1 MGLTVKDINEQQF
14 STKMRGFNQDEVRRF
29 IEQVSQTVQEL
40 TEGNHA
46 LKETVKADEGKLK
59 YFSELKDS
67 LNKSILV
74 AQEAAD
80 KVKNNAKREADIM
93 VREAQKQA
101 TDIVSEANE
110 KANQVIEQ
118 STQETRKLTTETN
131 DLKKQTRIFRQRL
144 QVMLESQLEVVKS
157 DEWGK
162 LLADDD
168 LAQYN
173 EIQKILGKNLDNE
186 SAESVESTTISSDP
200 AEDDES
206 INRPAVEPAPA
217 VPDPAPSVAPQDN
230 SEPAP
235 ASADSGE
242 TVVVFPD
249 SDQDK
254 N

>member
-1 MGLTVKDINEQQF
+1 MGLTVEQINKQEF
-14 STKMRGFNQDEVRRF
+14 STKMRGYNQNEVQQF
-29 IEQVSQTVQEL
+29 MATVAQTVQEL
-40 TEGNHA
+40 TEENHA

-93 VREAQKQA
+93 IREAQKQA

-110 KANQVIEQ
+110 KANQVVER
-118 STQETRKLTTETN
+118 STEETRKLTTETN

-157 DEWGK
+157 DEWDK
-162 LLADDD
+162 LLADED
-168 LAQYN
+168 LDQYN
-173 EIQKILGKNLDNE
+173 EIQKILGKNLDND
-186 SAESVESTTISSDP
+186 SSESVESTAISSEADQDQ
-200 AEDDES
+200 AAMVQQ
-206 INRPAVEPAPA
+206 PAVEQPAA
-217 VPDPAPSVAPQDN
+217 GA
-230 SEPAP
+230 EPATATPEAGQP
-235 ASADSGE
+235 AADAGE

-249 SDQDK
+249 SDQGK

>member
-1 MGLTVKDINEQQF
+1 MGVTVEQINKQEF
-14 STKMRGFNQDEVRRF
+14 STKMRGYNQNEVQQF
-29 IEQVSQTVQEL
+29 MATVAQTVQEL
-40 TEGNHA
+40 TEENHA

-93 VREAQKQA
+93 IREAQKQA

-110 KANQVIEQ
+110 KANQVVER
-118 STQETRKLTTETN
+118 STEETRKLTTETN

-157 DEWGK
+157 DEWDK
-162 LLADDD
+162 LLADED
-168 LAQYN
+168 LDQYN
-173 EIQKILGKNLDNE
+173 EIQKILGKNLDND
-186 SAESVESTTISSDP
+186 SSESVESTAISSEADQNQ
-200 AEDDES
+200 AAMAQQ
-206 INRPAVEPAPA
+206 PAVEQPAA
-217 VPDPAPSVAPQDN
+217 GA
-230 SEPAP
+230 EPATATP
-235 ASADSGE
+235 EAGQPVADAGE

-249 SDQDK
+249 SDQGK

>member
-1 MGLTVKDINEQQF
+1 MGLTVEQINKQEF
-14 STKMRGFNQDEVRRF
+14 STKMRGYNQNEVQQF
-29 IEQVSQTVQEL
+29 MATVAQTVQEL
-40 TEGNHA
+40 TEENHA

-93 VREAQKQA
+93 IREAQKQA

-110 KANQVIEQ
+110 KANQVVER
-118 STQETRKLTTETN
+118 STEETRKLTTETN

-157 DEWGK
+157 DEWDK
-162 LLADDD
+162 LLADED
-168 LAQYN
+168 LDQYN
-173 EIQKILGKNLDNE
+173 EIQKILGKNLDND
-186 SAESVESTTISSDP
+186 SSESVESTAISSEADQDQ
-200 AEDDES
+200 A
-206 INRPAVEPAPA
+206 AGAEPATATPEAGQPA
-217 VPDPAPSVAPQDN
+217 A
-230 SEPAP
+230 
-235 ASADSGE
+235 ADAGE

-249 SDQDK
+249 SDQGK

>member
-1 MGLTVKDINEQQF
+1 MGLTVEQINKQEF
-14 STKMRGFNQDEVRRF
+14 STKMRGYNQNEVQQF
-29 IEQVSQTVQEL
+29 MATVAQTVQEL
-40 TEGNHA
+40 TEENHA

-93 VREAQKQA
+93 IREAQKQA

-110 KANQVIEQ
+110 KANQVVER
-118 STQETRKLTTETN
+118 STEETRKLTTETN

-157 DEWGK
+157 NEWDK
-162 LLADDD
+162 LLADED
-168 LAQYN
+168 LDQYN
-173 EIQKILGKNLDNE
+173 EIQKILGKNLDND
-186 SAESVESTTISSDP
+186 SSESVESTAISSEADQDQ
-200 AEDDES
+200 AAMAQQ
-206 INRPAVEPAPA
+206 PAVEQPAA
-217 VPDPAPSVAPQDN
+217 GA
-230 SEPAP
+230 EPATATP
-235 ASADSGE
+235 EAGQPVADAGE

-249 SDQDK
+249 SDQGK

>member
-1 MGLTVKDINEQQF
+1 MGLTVEQINKQEF
-14 STKMRGFNQDEVRRF
+14 STKMRGYNQNEVQQF
-29 IEQVSQTVQEL
+29 MATVAQTVQEL
-40 TEGNHA
+40 TEENHA

-93 VREAQKQA
+93 IREAQKQA

-110 KANQVIEQ
+110 KANQVVER
-118 STQETRKLTTETN
+118 STEETRKLTTETN

-157 DEWGK
+157 DEWDK
-162 LLADDD
+162 LLADED
-168 LAQYN
+168 LDQYN
-173 EIQKILGKNLDNE
+173 EIQKILGKNLDND
-186 SAESVESTTISSDP
+186 SSESVESTAISSEADQDQ
-200 AEDDES
+200 AAMVQQ
-206 INRPAVEPAPA
+206 PAVEQPAA
-217 VPDPAPSVAPQDN
+217 GA
-230 SEPAP
+230 EPATATPEAGQP
-235 ASADSGE
+235 AAADAGE

-249 SDQDK
+249 SDQGK

>member
-1 MGLTVKDINEQQF
+1 MGLTVEQINKQEF
-14 STKMRGFNQDEVRRF
+14 STKMRGYNQNEVQQF
-29 IEQVSQTVQEL
+29 MATVAQTVQEL
-40 TEGNHA
+40 TEENHA

-93 VREAQKQA
+93 IREAQKQA

-110 KANQVIEQ
+110 KANQVVER
-118 STQETRKLTTETN
+118 STEETRKLTTETN

-157 DEWGK
+157 DEWDK
-162 LLADDD
+162 LLADED
-168 LAQYN
+168 LDQYN
-173 EIQKILGKNLDNE
+173 EIQKILGKNLDND
-186 SAESVESTTISSDP
+186 SSESVESTAISSEADQDQ
-200 AEDDES
+200 AAMAQQ
-206 INRPAVEPAPA
+206 PAVEQPAA
-217 VPDPAPSVAPQDN
+217 GA
-230 SEPAP
+230 EPATATPEAGQP
-235 ASADSGE
+235 AAADAGE
-242 TVVVFPD
+242 TVVVFAD
-249 SDQDK
+249 SDQGK

>member
-1 MGLTVKDINEQQF
+1 MGLTVEQINKQEF
-14 STKMRGFNQDEVRRF
+14 STKMRGYNQNEVQQF
-29 IEQVSQTVQEL
+29 MATVAQTVQEL
-40 TEGNHA
+40 TEENHA

-93 VREAQKQA
+93 IREAQKQA

-110 KANQVIEQ
+110 KANQVVER
-118 STQETRKLTTETN
+118 STEETRKLTTETN

-157 DEWGK
+157 DEWDK
-162 LLADDD
+162 LLADED
-168 LAQYN
+168 LDQYN
-173 EIQKILGKNLDNE
+173 EIQKILGKNLDND
-186 SAESVESTTISSDP
+186 SSESVESTAISSEADQDQ
-200 AEDDES
+200 AAMAQQ
-206 INRPAVEPAPA
+206 PAVEQPAA
-217 VPDPAPSVAPQDN
+217 GA
-230 SEPAP
+230 EPATAIP
-235 ASADSGE
+235 EAGQPVSDAGE

-249 SDQDK
+249 SDQGK